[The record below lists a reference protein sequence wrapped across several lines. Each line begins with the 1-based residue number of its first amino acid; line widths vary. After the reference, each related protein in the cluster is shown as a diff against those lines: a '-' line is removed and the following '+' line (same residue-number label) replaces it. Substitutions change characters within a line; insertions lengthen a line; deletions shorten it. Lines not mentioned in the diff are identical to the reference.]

1 MLENKIKILIVDD
14 NQDFSCKLEKRLN
27 DDESLEVS
35 GLACNGEEALQ
46 MTTALNPDIILLDVV
61 MPHLDGIGVLERLNR
76 MKLDKRPI
84 CIMISEIGSEG
95 VITKCLNLGAK
106 YYIIKPFDYELLI
119 QRIKE
124 LKVKKNIKINN
135 NFIVNESNTDYIPS
149 IYTEEDIELL
159 ISRLL
164 HELGIPAHLKGYQFL
179 LEAIMMVSKDM
190 KEIDYMT
197 KGLYPQIARKYDSDG
212 DKVERTIRHA
222 ITVAWE
228 NMDKEYLSE
237 IFGYRIN
244 ITRKPSNSEFIAM
257 IADKIRLE
265 TKLKSKIAM

>member
-1 MLENKIKILIVDD
+1 MLNNKIKILIVDD
-14 NQDFSCKLEKRLN
+14 NKDFSCNLEKRLS

-35 GLACNGEEALQ
+35 GIACNGEEALQ

-84 CIMISEIGSEG
+84 CIMVSATGSEE
-95 VITKCLNLGAK
+95 VISKCLNLGAK

-124 LKVKKNIKINN
+124 IKVQKNIKVNN
-135 NFIVNESNTDYIPS
+135 SFIVNEDNTQYIPN
-149 IYTEEDIELL
+149 IYTEEDVEI
-159 ISRLL
+159 IVSRLL

-179 LEAIMMVSKDM
+179 LEAILLVSKDM

-197 KGLYPQIARKYDSDG
+197 KGLYPQIAQKYDSDG

-222 ITVAWE
+222 ISVAWE

-237 IFGYRIN
+237 IIGYRIN
-244 ITRKPSNSEFIAM
+244 FKRKPSNSEFIAM

-265 TKLKSKIAM
+265 TKVKLREAM